1 MKKTKLLCM
10 PGIACW
16 MAMFLAIVTPVW
28 AQQFTGTIQGVV
40 RDASGAVIPGA
51 EVSVTNTATNETRT
65 LITDDH
71 GAYVAPLLKP
81 GLYRVSVKIT
91 GFKTSAVDGIKIDVQ
106 QTRPVDLRLDV
117 GEVTETI
124 NVSASAAALEVSTS
138 TVNQTIENKRIV
150 DLPLNGRNPFSLATL
165 SPGVIPSPGSSP
177 WISGGRNAT
186 SEVTIDGVSNVGPE
200 NNVSILDLLYTPSV
214 DAVQEFNV
222 QTNVVSAEFG
232 RLGGGVINVVTRSG
246 SNDFHASLYEFL
258 RNSALDAN
266 NFFSNRARIPLA
278 SFKRNQF
285 GATAGGPMILPGLY
299 RGRDRTFFFLDFE
312 GQRQRAASVSTFTVP
327 LDAWRRGD
335 FSNLRN
341 AQGNPIIIYDP
352 LTTREVSPGRF
363 GRDPLPGN
371 TIPDSRINP
380 VARAVMKFWPQ
391 PNTTPTNV
399 NTQTNNYT
407 AAGSAVSDF
416 NKFDARVDHNI
427 RQNWRVFVRGSAQ
440 WSESA
445 PVNFFGNP
453 GTPSGDGPSNSGNRS
468 AAIDQTITLNPK
480 LLLNVRYGF
489 GRRFTNR
496 RPFSAGYD
504 FTQLGFPQSVKRAAE
519 EQALEFPRFDT
530 SGVSS
535 LGQATFTDLDIIP
548 MNHSF
553 NVNLTR
559 TTGRHTLKWGME
571 YRKLMINFL
580 QLGQPSGQYSF
591 DSRWTQQDPNAASGT
606 AGFGMA
612 SLLLGIPTGG
622 TLSHDPTPASASSY
636 WAWYVQDDWKLTS
649 RLTLNLGLRYELDVP
664 RTERFDRLSIF
675 RVNAASPIAGKVAG
689 YPDLRGAMDFVTD
702 KNRHQAPTDR
712 NNFGPRFGFAYSV
725 TDKTVVRGAYGV
737 YFSASALQAAGHT
750 GTAGMEGFRSST
762 PFITSLDGRT
772 PINFLHNPFPDGFN
786 FPTGKSLGAETFL
799 GLGVSESV
807 FLDDANPYIQQW
819 NFNVQREMPGSMVF
833 EVAYLGSKGTRLI
846 DGESG
851 VVLNQLRPE
860 LQTMGTRLQN
870 LVINPFFGIITNTAS
885 TLSRSQVQQG
895 QLLRPFP
902 QYTGVTA
909 FRKPHGF
916 SIYHAL
922 TLRADKRFSHGLS
935 FLASYTA
942 GKLIDDVSQ
951 TVSFL
956 GPAGNKQDAY
966 NRRAE
971 RAISTQDVAQR
982 LVLSYVYEF
991 PFGKNKR
998 FLNDTGW
1005 VSRWLLNGWQFN
1017 GITTFQSGTPL
1028 IITSG
1033 QNNAGI
1039 FSPGQ
1044 RPNMSG
1050 SAKITEGTRSDRIA
1064 KWFDTSVFSFAPA
1077 FTFGTVPRTL
1087 PDMRTPGTRLWDLSL
1102 FKNNYFNEGRHNV
1115 QFRAE
1120 FFNAFNNVNLGAP
1133 GQTLSSG
1140 NFGVIGGAGAPRQIQ
1155 LALKLLF

>member
-1 MKKTKLLCM
+1 MGKKTFSCCSGALCLF
-10 PGIACW
+10 
-16 MAMFLAIVTPVW
+16 FLVPTAG
-28 AQQFTGTIQGVV
+28 AQQFAGTIQGVV

-51 EVSVTNTATNETRT
+51 EVAVTNADTNESRT
-65 LITDDH
+65 LITDAS

-81 GLYRVSVKIT
+81 GTYRVSVRLT
-91 GFKTSAVDGIKIDVQ
+91 GFKTSTIDEVKINVQ
-106 QTRPVDLRLDV
+106 QTRVVDLRLDV
-117 GEVTETI
+117 GEMNETV

-150 DLPLNGRNPFSLATL
+150 DLPLNGRNPFTLATL
-165 SPGVIPSPGSSP
+165 SPGVIPASGSSP

-246 SNDFHASLYEFL
+246 TNAFHASLYEFH

-266 NFFSNRARIPLA
+266 NFFSNRAGIPLR

-285 GATAGGPMILPGLY
+285 GATAGGPVVIPGLY
-299 RGRDRTFFFLDFE
+299 RGRDRTFFFVDYE

-327 LDAWRRGD
+327 LDEWRRGN

-341 AQGNPIIIYDP
+341 ASGNPILIYDP
-352 LTTREVSPGRF
+352 LTTREISPGRF
-363 GRDPLPGN
+363 ARDPFAGN
-371 TIPDSRINP
+371 IIPETRMNP
-380 VARAVMKFWPQ
+380 VARSVMPFWPQ
-391 PNTTPTNV
+391 PNVAPTNV
-399 NTQTNNYT
+399 FTQTNNYA

-416 NKFDARVDHNI
+416 DKFDARIDHNI
-427 RQNWRVFVRGSAQ
+427 LPNWRVFVRGSAQ
-440 WSESA
+440 WGKSL
-445 PVNFFGNP
+445 PVNFFGNVA
-453 GTPSGDGPSNSGNRS
+453 TPSGDGPSDSGNRS
-468 AAIDQTITLNPK
+468 ATIDQAITLNPR

-496 RPFSAGYD
+496 RPFSTGYD

-519 EQALEFPRFDT
+519 LQALEFPRFNV
-530 SGVSS
+530 SGLSS
-535 LGQATFTDLDIIP
+535 LGQATFTDLDILP
-548 MNHSF
+548 MAHSF
-553 NVNLTR
+553 NVNLTQ
-559 TTGRHTLKWGME
+559 TTGRHTLKWGMD

-580 QLGQPSGQYSF
+580 QLGQPSGEYSF
-591 DSRWTQQDPNAASGT
+591 DSRWTQLDPNVASST
-606 AGFGMA
+606 AGFGLA
-612 SLLLGIPTGG
+612 SLMIGVPTGG
-622 TLSHDPTPASASSY
+622 QISHDPTPASASSY
-636 WAWYVQDDWKLTS
+636 WAWYVQDDWRLTS

-664 RTERFDRLSIF
+664 RTERFDRLAIF
-675 RVNAASPIAGKVAG
+675 RFDAPSPIAGRVAG
-689 YPDLRGAMDFVTD
+689 FPNLRGAMDFVD
-702 KNRHQAPTDR
+702 ADNRRQAPTDR
-712 NNFGPRFGFAYSV
+712 NNFGPRFGFAYNL

-737 YFSASALQAAGHT
+737 FFSASALQAAGHT

-762 PFITSLDGRT
+762 PFVTSLDGRT
-772 PINFLHNPFPDGFN
+772 PINFLENPFPDGFN

-807 FLDDANPYIQQW
+807 FVDDANPYIQQW
-819 NFNVQREMPGSMVF
+819 NFNLQREMPGSVVF
-833 EVAYLGSKGTRLI
+833 EAAYIGSKGTRLI

-851 VVLNQLRPE
+851 VVLNQLPVEFQR
-860 LQTMGTRLQN
+860 LGTQLQN
-870 LVINPFFGIITNTAS
+870 LVPNPFFGVITNPVS
-885 TLSRSQVQQG
+885 TLSRSEVQLG
-895 QLLRPFP
+895 QLLRPYP
-902 QYTGVTA
+902 HYTAVNG
-909 FRKPHGF
+909 FRKPNGF

-935 FLASYTA
+935 FLTSYTW

-951 TVSFL
+951 TVTFL

-971 RAISTQDVAQR
+971 RSISTQDVAQR
-982 LVLSYVYEF
+982 LVLSYVYEL
-991 PFGKNKR
+991 PFGTNKR
-998 FLNDTGW
+998 LFSGDGW
-1005 VSRWLLNGWQFN
+1005 ATRWLLSGWQFN
-1017 GITTFQSGTPL
+1017 GITTFQGGTPL

-1044 RPNMSG
+1044 RPNING
-1050 SAKITEGTRSDRIA
+1050 QSARLTGGTRAERIA
-1064 KWFDTSVFSFAPA
+1064 KWFDTSVFSFAPP
-1077 FTFGTVPRTL
+1077 FTFGSVPRTL
-1087 PDMRTPGTRLWDLSL
+1087 PDARTPGTQLWDLSV
-1102 FKNNYFNEGRHNV
+1102 FKNTVFGEGRYTV

-1120 FFNAFNNVNLGAP
+1120 FFNAFNNVNLNAPEQSLASGSFGAI
-1133 GQTLSSG
+1133 S
-1140 NFGVIGGAGAPRQIQ
+1140 GAGGPRQIQ
-1155 LALKLLF
+1155 LALKLMF